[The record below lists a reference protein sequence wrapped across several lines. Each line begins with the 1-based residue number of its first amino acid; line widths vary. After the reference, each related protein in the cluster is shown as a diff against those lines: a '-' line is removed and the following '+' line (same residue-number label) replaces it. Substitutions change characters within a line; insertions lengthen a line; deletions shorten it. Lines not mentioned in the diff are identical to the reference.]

1 MKKNAKD
8 IKKKDNKYFGFILSI
23 LIFFILIFNFFL
35 LNNKIA
41 LLWFLLPPFLIILS
55 FVMPNIFYIPCRI
68 LNYLVSFIH
77 PVISNLLVLFLFYFV
92 VGPISFIYKMINF
105 KKDKF
110 KLKFKENYKS
120 NWKNI
125 KKEYNLE
132 SFIDLF

>member
-1 MKKNAKD
+1 MKKNTKD

-35 LNNKIA
+35 LNNKIT
-41 LLWFLLPPFLIILS
+41 LLWFLLPLFLIILS
-55 FVMPNIFYIPCRI
+55 FVMPNIFYIPNRI

-92 VGPISFIYKMINF
+92 VGPTSIIYKMINF

-125 KKEYNLE
+125 KKEYNLK